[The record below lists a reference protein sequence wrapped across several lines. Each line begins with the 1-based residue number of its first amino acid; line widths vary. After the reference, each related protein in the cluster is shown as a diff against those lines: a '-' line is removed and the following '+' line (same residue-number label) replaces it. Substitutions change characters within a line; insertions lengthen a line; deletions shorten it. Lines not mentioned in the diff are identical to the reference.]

1 MTTEMERRKEKKELL
16 ELLLNNIEGE
26 FDEKLWY
33 ALLDYI
39 LVKGPNDYLV
49 VFRGGIEVSVKR

>member
-1 MTTEMERRKEKKELL
+1 MERRKEKKELL

-26 FDEKLWY
+26 FDEKLWC